1 LFSQKAAWA
10 PRLLFRETTAKVH
23 VVLAVAAPK
32 YPASLVRHANCHAFS
47 PQPMLRIF
55 NQLVSAKVFVLVQTE
70 ALLILL
76 CFLSAARLWFWNDP
90 AGFARH
96 AKQPDFL
103 IQCLVL
109 TLLLQICFYCNDLY
123 AAASSGTWTE
133 QLIGLVRAIGTLC
146 IISAGLYFL
155 APLMMIR
162 REVLILALALTL
174 VVASFARLLLDK
186 AWRATAPSK
195 NLIVLGTGSLAKEV
209 ALEVRRRNDLSLSIS
224 AFAAKDPSASQT
236 GAGFMG
242 HPVVSLFELERDVPR
257 FGISQIVV
265 ALEDRRGTLPVADLV
280 RLRVRGVAVVDARDL
295 LSALSGR
302 VQLDTVAPSGFIFGD
317 GFRRSKITL
326 IWKRALDVT
335 LGLLGLLLTAPI
347 MALTTIIVFMESGGP
362 VLYKQTRVGLKGRE
376 FRLLKFRSMRVDAES
391 NGEAQWTQLGDPR
404 ITRFGAFLRAYHLDE
419 LPQFINVVRGEMSFV
434 GPRPERPCFV
444 EQLRMAIPFYEERHV
459 VRPGVTGWAQVQY
472 PYGATIAE
480 AARKLEYDLFYLK
493 NMSFAFD
500 CAIVLRT
507 LRTVFLAWGSR

>member
-1 LFSQKAAWA
+1 
-10 PRLLFRETTAKVH
+10 
-23 VVLAVAAPK
+23 
-32 YPASLVRHANCHAFS
+32 
-47 PQPMLRIF
+47 MLRIF

-70 ALLILL
+70 ALLILF

-90 AGFARH
+90 AGFALH
-96 AKQPDFL
+96 AKWPDFL

-123 AAASSGTWTE
+123 ATPNSGTWME
-133 QLIGLVRAIGTLC
+133 QLIGLVQSIGTLC
-146 IISAGLYFL
+146 IISAVLYSL
-155 APLMMIR
+155 APLLMIR
-162 REVLILALALTL
+162 RGVLILALALTL
-174 VVASFARLLLDK
+174 VVASFGRLLLDK
-186 AWRATAPSK
+186 AWRATAPLQ
-195 NLIVLGTGSLAKEV
+195 NLMVLGTGALATEV
-209 ALEVRRRNDLSLSIS
+209 ALEVRRRNDLNMSIS
-224 AFAAKDPSASQT
+224 AFAAKDPRVSSADE
-236 GAGFMG
+236 GFMG
-242 HPVVSLFELERDVPR
+242 RPIVSLLDLERDVPR

-265 ALEDRRGTLPVADLV
+265 ALEDRRGSLPLADLV
-280 RLRVRGVAVVDARDL
+280 RLRVRGVRIVDARDL
-295 LSALSGR
+295 LSALNGR

-326 IWKRALDVT
+326 IWKRALDLT

-347 MALTTIIVFMESGGP
+347 MALTAIVVYMDSGWP
-362 VLYKQTRVGLKGRE
+362 ILYKQTRVGLKGRE

-391 NGEAQWTQLGDPR
+391 NGEAQWAQLDDPR

-472 PYGATIAE
+472 PYGATVAE
-480 AARKLEYDLFYLK
+480 AARKLEY
-493 NMSFAFD
+493 
-500 CAIVLRT
+500 AIVLST